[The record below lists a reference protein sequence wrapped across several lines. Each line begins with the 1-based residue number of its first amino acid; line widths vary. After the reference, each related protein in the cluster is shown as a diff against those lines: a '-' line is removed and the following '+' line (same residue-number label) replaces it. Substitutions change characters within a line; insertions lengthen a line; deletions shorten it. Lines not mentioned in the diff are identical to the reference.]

1 MKRMERL
8 KISTSVELVRIPTG
22 DIAFIKASGNY
33 SDIYLFNGKVMTM
46 TFQLHFFVD
55 TLNQMKET
63 AFVRVGK
70 SLIVNKAFIYS
81 INISNQDLLLMG
93 NRLTTDFKLR
103 ASKEA
108 LKELK
113 TTLEQE
119 GDSL

>member
-1 MKRMERL
+1 MERL
-8 KISTSVELVRIPTG
+8 KISTSVELVRIPAE

-55 TLNQMKET
+55 ALNQMKET

>member
-55 TLNQMKET
+55 ALNQMKET
-63 AFVRVGK
+63 SFVRVGK
-70 SLIVNKAFIYS
+70 SLIVNKEFIYS

-93 NRLTTDFKLR
+93 NRLTSDFKLR
-103 ASKEA
+103 ASKDA

-113 TTLEQE
+113 TILEEE

>member
-55 TLNQMKET
+55 ALNQMKET
-63 AFVRVGK
+63 SFVRVGK
-70 SLIVNKAFIYS
+70 SLIVNKEFIYS

-93 NRLTTDFKLR
+93 NRLTSDFKLR
-103 ASKEA
+103 ASKDA

-113 TTLEQE
+113 TTLEEE